1 MTQTGMSFVFIMLKS
16 TTALSLDTLTENYF
30 FKKKQNNQADNEIN
44 LNHVVHIKKRF

>member
-16 TTALSLDTLTENYF
+16 TTALSLDTLTENFF
-30 FKKKQNNQADNEIN
+30 FKKNNQADNEIN